1 LLLASVL
8 FSFKERGARNVLLNL
23 PASKKS
29 VGVVAASAGNHA
41 LALAYHGQLLDIN
54 VTVVMPKIAPIMKVQ
69 NCKVFGAN
77 VIVAGEDLGEVCLTS
92 I

>member
-1 LLLASVL
+1 M
-8 FSFKERGARNVLLNL
+8 NI
-23 PASKKS
+23 PASKRT

-41 LALAYHGQLLDIN
+41 LALAYHGQLLKIN

-77 VIVAGEDLGEVCLTS
+77 VIVAGEDLGESKKIAMSLSKKYCMTYVNG
-92 I
+92 